1 MRRYD
6 RKAVKN
12 RNLRRR
18 IVQRGQ
24 SMVEF
29 AVLLPIFFALVFSII
44 EIGRAWAVKQA
55 LTIAAREG
63 ARVLV
68 LPYGAGLIY
77 NSEDVVQQAAVTR
90 VNSYLN
96 SSGVPT
102 GAGTQVTVVRI
113 TPGNDATYNTG
124 DDVLEQNY
132 SNGKRGDRVG
142 IQITHNFDT
151 ALPLVLNMFNNTN
164 NQYTGTGIAMGVTCY
179 MDHE

>member
-1 MRRYD
+1 MMKRTMKRYD
-6 RKAVKN
+6 RNAVEG
-12 RNLRRR
+12 RRE
-18 IVQRGQ
+18 RGQ

-29 AVLLPIFFALVFSII
+29 ALLLPIFFGLVFSII

-77 NSEDVVQQAAVTR
+77 TSESAVQTDAVTR

-96 SSGVPT
+96 SAGVPT
-102 GAGTQVTVVRI
+102 GVGTQVTPVRI
-113 TPGNDATYNTG
+113 SPGNDGTYNTA
-124 DDVLEQNY
+124 DDVIEQNY
-132 SNGKRGDRVG
+132 SNGRRGERVG

-164 NQYTGTGIAMGVTCY
+164 DQYTGTGIAMGVTCF